1 MATSIIGSVHRL
13 FELAVFDVR
22 KRGGREMSEL
32 KAKGI
37 KVFEASKILRLAS
50 THSKNAALKA
60 IANAIEDNRKNILK
74 ANAEDVS
81 NARSKGIRE
90 SLIDRLSLNAA
101 RIDAM
106 IKACDDVALLSD
118 PVGEVDKTWIQKD
131 GLRISRERVPL
142 GAIGII
148 YESRPNVT
156 VDASI
161 LAFKSGNSVLL
172 KGGSDA
178 INSNKAIV
186 AAIKSGLSIAGF
198 PEDCVELVEDTSRE
212 TVSEMLK
219 MRDYLSLI
227 IPRGGAGLIKFVVEN
242 STVPVI
248 ETGTGNCHIYVD
260 HSADFAKSID
270 IIVNAKTQRPGT
282 CNAVETVLV
291 HEKIAGAF
299 IPQLQSVLSK
309 MRVELRGCE
318 RSRRFAQ
325 MLPVT
330 EEDFYTEFLDLI
342 MAVKVVKDVHEAVEH
357 IERYSS
363 HHSEAILT
371 EDYSNARYFLNA
383 IDSAVV
389 YVNASTRFTDG
400 GEFGFGSE
408 IGISTQKLHARGPFG
423 LRELTSY
430 KYTVLGDYQV
440 RE

>member
-1 MATSIIGSVHRL
+1 MSVLR
-13 FELAVFDVR
+13 
-22 KRGGREMSEL
+22 
-32 KAKGI
+32 AKGSR
-37 KVFEASKILRLAS
+37 VLEASKMLRLAS
-50 THSKNAALKA
+50 TDSKNAALKA
-60 IANAIEDNRKNILK
+60 IAKAIEDNRKSILK
-74 ANAEDVS
+74 ANSDDVS
-81 NARSKGIRE
+81 TARSKGIRE
-90 SLIDRLSLNAA
+90 SLVDRLSLNSS
-101 RIDAM
+101 RIDGM
-106 IKACDDVALLSD
+106 IKACHDVMLLND
-118 PVGEVDKTWIQKD
+118 PVGEVDVTWVQKD
-131 GLRISRERVPL
+131 GLKISRERVPL

-161 LAFKSGNSVLL
+161 LAFKAGNSVLL

-178 INSNKAIV
+178 LNSNKAIV
-186 AAIKSGLSIAGF
+186 MAINSGLSIAGL
-198 PEDCVELVEDTSRE
+198 PEGCVELIEDTSRE
-212 TVSEMLK
+212 AVSEMLK
-219 MRDYLSLI
+219 MREYLSLI

-299 IPQLQSVLSK
+299 LPQLQGVLSK
-309 MRVELRGCE
+309 LRVELRGCE
-318 RSRRFAQ
+318 RSRKYAE
-325 MLPVT
+325 MLPAI
-330 EEDFYTEFLDLI
+330 EEDFYMEFLDLI
-342 MAVKVVKDVHEAVEH
+342 MAVKVVKDVHEAIDH